1 MIVIPIPVNRY
12 LPPLLNAAKSS
23 GYIGLVFVL
32 ARTADARDQHAELAR
47 DWASLHDVTGPL
59 IGMLCPS
66 PTGRPRESRM
76 IRARS
81 KGEGVGVQGLMFEH
95 ASQADDW
102 QFARAFWDAASE
114 DTQIRDAIARC
125 TPPPDIIMSEP
136 PLPPAE
142 LAAAW
147 TVVTTESAQYFG
159 ITEGSLPCVLIMSLE
174 EQTSLVIR
182 LRPAL
187 SIYGLLRKTV
197 HALGG
202 EPARIAALHARQT
215 ELTKEI
221 RMTRRQ
227 QDHVAYRRWRTKLEQ
242 LNAAIEASEDLD
254 AGLRTWSQAAL
265 RRVLETD
272 QPGDAP
278 EALAALHQQ
287 LPHTGD
293 GPSLRHSAVWG
304 LKEQLATGAIPPRP
318 SGPDRVEVLKSELT
332 QAREQERTLREHL
345 KLSSAVITAY
355 EQVFSAPTVEPEPGQ
370 GALRGWTVQYI
381 DRAETPVLSTI
392 DRRG

>member
-12 LPPLLNAAKSS
+12 LLPLLNAAKSS

-32 ARTADARDQHAELAR
+32 ARTADARDQHAELAQ

-59 IGMLCPS
+59 IGVLCPS
-66 PTGRPRESRM
+66 PTGLPGESRV

-81 KGEGVGVQGLMFEH
+81 NGMGVGVPGLMFEH
-95 ASQADDW
+95 ASEADDQ
-102 QFARAFWDAASE
+102 QFARAFWEAASG
-114 DTQIRDAIARC
+114 DTQIRNAIANFK
-125 TPPPDIIMSEP
+125 PPPRIVMPEP

-174 EQTSLVIR
+174 EQASLVVR

-187 SIYGLLRKTV
+187 SIYKLLRKTV
-197 HALGG
+197 KNLGK
-202 EPARIAALHARQT
+202 EQARIAALHARRR
-215 ELTKEI
+215 ELTEEL
-221 RMTRRQ
+221 RTARPQ
-227 QDHVAYRRWRTKLEQ
+227 PDHVAHRRWKAKLEQ
-242 LNAAIEASEDLD
+242 LDAAIGAEDLD
-254 AGLRTWSQAAL
+254 VELRSRCQAAL

-278 EALAALHQQ
+278 EALAALHQRIA
-287 LPHTGD
+287 GGAD

-304 LKEQLATGAIPPRP
+304 LREQLTTGAIPSRP

-332 QAREQERTLREHL
+332 QTREQERKLRRRL
-345 KLSSAVITAY
+345 KLSSAVIAAY
-355 EQVFSAPTVEPEPGQ
+355 EHVFSAPSVESEPGQ
-370 GALRGWTVQYI
+370 AALRGWTVQYV
-381 DRAETPVLSTI
+381 DRTETPVLSTMN
-392 DRRG
+392 RRG